1 MFIRLVACVLAG
13 MGAFALNGGA
23 ATLVGSDLLKGPVSS
38 AIIKDMGTQTTSTV
52 NLEGSLLGEK
62 NLRAGKAEAALL
74 LLPDR
79 NKVPEI
85 AKGEWEAVPVA
96 YQVVAVVVN
105 KRNALEELD
114 LATLAGIYGQLQEAD
129 IKHWSTVKNSALD
142 VPIYCVST
150 RYDIGM
156 VTPLFRKVVLNGGDY
171 RREMNFM
178 GGDAEAQRYVTENV
192 GAIALLALPPEGDQV
207 KTLRVKATKEGNAYA
222 PDASNLYN
230 SDYPIAIP
238 LYLVFP
244 KAKQSAM
251 RPLVAPV
258 FSDATAAALQETGFM
273 PVPKNIRANAIQ
285 RLDKKS

>member
-1 MFIRLVACVLAG
+1 MGPAAAG
-13 MGAFALNGGA
+13 
-23 ATLVGSDLLKGPVSS
+23 SS
-38 AIIKDMGTQTTSTV
+38 VT
-52 NLEGSLLGEK
+52 LEGSLLGER
-62 NLRAGKAEAALL
+62 NLRAGKADAALL
-74 LLPDR
+74 LLPDKG
-79 NKVPEI
+79 KVAEI

-105 KRNALEELD
+105 KRNGLEEID
-114 LATLAGIYGQLQEAD
+114 LTTLAGVYGQLQEAD
-129 IKHWSTVKNSALD
+129 LKRWQELRGSEIDL
-142 VPIYCVST
+142 PIYCVST

-156 VTPLFRKVVLNGGDY
+156 VSPLFRKVVLSGGDY
-171 RREMNFM
+171 RPEVNFM
-178 GGDAEAQRYVTENV
+178 AGDNEALAYVAENA
-192 GAIALLALPPEGDQV
+192 GAIALLALPPEGDRV

-244 KAKQSAM
+244 KVKQATLQ
-251 RPLVAPV
+251 PFVAPV

-285 RLDKKS
+285 RLDKKP

>member
-1 MFIRLVACVLAG
+1 M
-13 MGAFALNGGA
+13 NGGA
-23 ATLVGSDLLKGPVSS
+23 ATLAGSDLLKGPVSS
-38 AIIKDMGTQTTSTV
+38 AIVKEMGPAAAGSSV
-52 NLEGSLLGEK
+52 SLEGSLLGER
-62 NLRAGKAEAALL
+62 NLRTGKADAALL
-74 LLPDR
+74 LLPDKS
-79 NKVPEI
+79 KVEEI

-105 KRNALEELD
+105 KRNALEEID
-114 LATLAGIYGQLQEAD
+114 LTTLAGIYGRLQEAD
-129 IKHWSTVKNSALD
+129 LKHWNTVKGSGLD

-156 VTPLFRKVVLNGGDY
+156 VTPLFRKVVLHGGDY
-171 RREMNFM
+171 RQEMSFM
-178 GGDAEAQRYVTENV
+178 GGDNEALGYVVENV

-207 KTLRVKATKEGNAYA
+207 KTLRVKANQEGNAYA

-244 KAKQSAM
+244 KAKQ
-251 RPLVAPV
+251 PVLQPFVAPV